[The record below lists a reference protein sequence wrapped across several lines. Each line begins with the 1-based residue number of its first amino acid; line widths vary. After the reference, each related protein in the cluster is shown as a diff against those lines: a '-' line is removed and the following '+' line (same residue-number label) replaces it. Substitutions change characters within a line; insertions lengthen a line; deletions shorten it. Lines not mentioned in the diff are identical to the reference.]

1 MSARRSPLSPLFE
14 DHVVEVTCMHPRSV
28 ARGRREVCPQGRLWR
43 RRSASDHR
51 TSQERHAG
59 AVHYWFQ
66 NELRRYARKVL
77 SPRSVRRA
85 GIFRPARVKQFLD
98 YEIEEGPGRYGM
110 RLWMLLTFEIWRR
123 QVIEGERP

>member
-1 MSARRSPLSPLFE
+1 MRVP
-14 DHVVEVTCMHPRSV
+14 
-28 ARGRREVCPQGRLWR
+28 
-43 RRSASDHR
+43 
-51 TSQERHAG
+51 
-59 AVHYWFQ
+59 VHYWFQ